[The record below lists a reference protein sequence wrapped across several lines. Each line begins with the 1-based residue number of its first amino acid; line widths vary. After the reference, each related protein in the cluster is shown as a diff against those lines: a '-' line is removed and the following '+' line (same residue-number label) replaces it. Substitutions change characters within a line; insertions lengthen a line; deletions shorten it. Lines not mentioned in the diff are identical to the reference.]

1 MNGIEYQET
10 AVGRLPVGPAAD
22 AALAAAAVG
31 PPAPERAPADAPD
44 VGAAARG
51 GALKWLAPG
60 LGAALTIAIA
70 IVVWRRSS

>member
-31 PPAPERAPADAPD
+31 APAPERSSADLPE

-51 GALKWLAPG
+51 AALKRLAPALAAG
-60 LGAALTIAIA
+60 LAIAIA
-70 IVVWRRSS
+70 IAVWRRSS

>member
-31 PPAPERAPADAPD
+31 APERSSADVPE

-51 GALKWLAPG
+51 APLKRLAPALAAG
-60 LGAALTIAIA
+60 LAIAIA
-70 IVVWRRSS
+70 IAVWRRSS